1 MRGEGERLFYRDSV
15 SHLATAMKTVPTKKD
30 VEELVETAI
39 EAAKSELKA
48 DIADAK
54 GELRSDILM
63 LDAKVVRKIPSLERR
78 VTNIEEHE
86 GIENPEKH

>member
-1 MRGEGERLFYRDSV
+1 MRPKNDIEAL
-15 SHLATAMKTVPTKKD
+15 PTRKEA
-30 VEELVETAI
+30 EEIVETAI